1 MSWKNS
7 VAVAGGAN
15 SNEFSKTSPLSKGDP
30 SSAETSDVSD
40 ESAFFFTGAPFEGE
54 LFTLPATGDAF
65 PDPTLDR
72 FS

>member
-15 SNEFSKTSPLSKGDP
+15 SNEFSKASPSYGDP

-40 ESAFFFTGAPFEGE
+40 ESARGLGAFEGE
-54 LFTLPATGDAF
+54 LTLPATGDAF